1 MPEMADSL
9 PVSRQARSKPDNSGF
24 TGSFPPSRKEDRQA
38 SSPMLSLDA
47 IMLNNLK
54 VATRLFSLTAF
65 ASLVTIVVMLF
76 GIFGMKHIAGGTE
89 VMYKERAVALVQL
102 GIVDANLIAIGG
114 DMFRAFQHNPDSET
128 AKIHSDHPVERHLT
142 DAEARM
148 KAIDESW
155 ALYMATPLSDEEK
168 ALATRFTE
176 DYAKYIGE
184 TVRPTIAS
192 LRDNDFAND
201 VVTKFVRGNR
211 QLGGVLEKNATD
223 LIQVN
228 DKLSELNFED
238 ATQTYNSSLIYM
250 LIAFFGGLLLSM
262 LIAWSIIRSVVA
274 PLSELRDTICAI
286 ERTGDFTWHVT
297 ISGTDEVGQ
306 TAASFNHLREM
317 LQKVLQEIF
326 HDTDL
331 LDKAAIELTTTAQ
344 QAAQSSQMT
353 SETSSAMAASMEE
366 MTVSINHVA
375 QSSQETSQITQ
386 RTSKLSEQGG
396 EVIRQ
401 TIGKMHVMAEAV
413 RKSAE
418 NIGELSRQSE
428 SISGIV
434 QVIKDVADQT
444 NLLALNAAIEAARA
458 GEQGR
463 GFAVVADEVR
473 KLAERTSKA
482 TGEISTMI
490 SAIQESSQLAVSV
503 MADAAEQV
511 ESGVALADQAGTAI
525 TDIQEG
531 SAEVQTCVNDAT
543 SALSEQ
549 STASQSIAQQVERVA
564 QASEQNSTAAKDVSE
579 AAANIEQ
586 LARSM
591 RDTLSKFKV

>member
-1 MPEMADSL
+1 MFS
-9 PVSRQARSKPDNSGF
+9 
-24 TGSFPPSRKEDRQA
+24 
-38 SSPMLSLDA
+38 
-47 IMLNNLK
+47 NLK
-54 VATRLFSLTAF
+54 VGSRLYILTTF
-65 ASLVTIVVMLF
+65 ASVITVVVMLF
-76 GIFGMKHIAGGTE
+76 GIFSMKHIAAGTE

-102 GIVDANLIAIGG
+102 GIVDASLIALGG
-114 DMFRAFQHNPDSET
+114 DFFRAFQHNPQFEVNQV
-128 AKIHSDHPVERHLT
+128 HSDHALEVHLT
-142 DAEARM
+142 QAEGRM
-148 KAIDESW
+148 KAIEAAW

-168 ALATRFTE
+168 TLAAQFTKEYAQYVNETIRPAL
-176 DYAKYIGE
+176 
-184 TVRPTIAS
+184 AS
-192 LRDNDFAND
+192 LRANDFSNEVIA
-201 VVTKFVRGNR
+201 KFIRGSR
-211 QLGGVLEKNATD
+211 GLGAALEKTSLD
-223 LIQVN
+223 LISVN

-238 ATQTYNSSLIYM
+238 ATQTYHSSLTYM
-250 LIAFFGGLLLSM
+250 LMIFAIGLLLSIF
-262 LIAWSIIRSVVA
+262 IAWNIIHSIVA
-274 PLSELRDTICAI
+274 PLTGLQ
-286 ERTGDFTWHVT
+286 ERIGEVEQSGDFTQRVPV
-297 ISGTDEVGQ
+297 SGANEIGQ
-306 TAASFNHLREM
+306 TATSFNQLLGSM
-317 LQKVLQEIF
+317 QKALKGIF
-326 HDTDL
+326 QDTDL
-331 LDKAAIELTTTAQ
+331 LDKAAVELTATAE

-353 SETSSAMAASMEE
+353 SETSAAMAASVEE

-375 QSSQETSQITQ
+375 QSSQETFQITQ

-396 EVIRQ
+396 DVIRQ

-418 NIGELSRQSE
+418 NIDELSQQSE

-503 MADAAEQV
+503 MAGAAEQV

-549 STASQSIAQQVERVA
+549 SIASQSIAQQVERVA

-579 AAANIEQ
+579 AAANIEH

-591 RDTLSKFKV
+591 RDTVSKFKF